1 MDFKRLFAHVSEDYA
16 DFATII
22 GIDSPGAFITV
33 MLCFNAKPELG
44 QIRPT
49 YPAGI
54 AMYTPVCTSV

>member
-22 GIDSPGAFITV
+22 GITPGAFITV
-33 MLCFNAKPELG
+33 MLYFNAKPERG